1 VNGASP
7 GEGGADQA
15 PLADSA
21 SCAQGVHHPIPILAR
36 PRRCEAVRECLTV
49 SYSRNMNTKL
59 KEELK
64 SIRVEEVESAMNGLV
79 DDTIAGKRSACVVRS
94 PQIAERFPGFA
105 PLLEFEPDDENP
117 ALGAGKI
124 EGYRFA
130 ICLIA
135 AVADHRECTRL
146 RDALAAITADEMM
159 DAFCKVFDSD
169 IGDLVNYLVKQSKR
183 YPGYCQGSST
193 VFSFFNEDNRLD
205 TMAIGHTIFSG
216 TLLRI
221 ADAGKR

>member
-1 VNGASP
+1 
-7 GEGGADQA
+7 
-15 PLADSA
+15 
-21 SCAQGVHHPIPILAR
+21 
-36 PRRCEAVRECLTV
+36 
-49 SYSRNMNTKL
+49 MN
-59 KEELK
+59 E
-64 SIRVEEVESAMNGLV
+64 LV

-146 RDALAAITADEMM
+146 RDALASITSDEMI
-159 DAFCKVFDSD
+159 DAFCGVFDGDSA
-169 IGDLVNYLVKQSKR
+169 DLVDYVLKQSEH
-183 YPGYCQGSST
+183 YCGLCAGCSR
-193 VFSFFNEDNRLD
+193 VFSFLDESKRLD
-205 TMAIGHTIFSG
+205 QVAIGHTILWG
-216 TLLRI
+216 TLLKI
-221 ADAGKR
+221 ADARDALAQGWPSLDSF